1 MLNEIY
7 RSLDYLE
14 YLLTAD
20 SRHGVHSPFVYKLV
34 DEVIYG
40 KHGHAAFD
48 LIEQIRKEM
57 IDSPVRIEFEDLG
70 SGNKSGLRK
79 LSAIASSTGRQA
91 KYGRLLFRLIQ
102 HFKPQFCI
110 ELGTGTGIT
119 AMYQGAALGTEQH
132 LFTIEGS
139 SKLHEV
145 AKFNIEKAGMSDRI
159 VSIQGEF
166 SKTLP
171 ILLEELPRVD
181 FAYVDG
187 NHSLEPT
194 VDYFNLLLKKCHTHS
209 VLVFDDIN
217 WSQEMKQAWSSIKN
231 HEAVTVTIDLFAFG
245 IVFFRREQ
253 EKEHFKIR
261 Y

>member
-1 MLNEIY
+1 
-7 RSLDYLE
+7 
-14 YLLTAD
+14 
-20 SRHGVHSPFVYKLV
+20 
-34 DEVIYG
+34 
-40 KHGHAAFD
+40 
-48 LIEQIRKEM
+48 
-57 IDSPVRIEFEDLG
+57 
-70 SGNKSGLRK
+70 
-79 LSAIASSTGRQA
+79 
-91 KYGRLLFRLIQ
+91 
-102 HFKPQFCI
+102 
-110 ELGTGTGIT
+110 
-119 AMYQGAALGTEQH
+119 
-132 LFTIEGS
+132 
-139 SKLHEV
+139 
-145 AKFNIEKAGMSDRI
+145 MSDRI